1 MRIMMNTQQIL
12 TEALQLKATEKISVI
27 ETLLN
32 SLDQPDAKIEE
43 IWNTEA
49 ENRLLAYREG
59 RLKGVSMEQIFT
71 DKE

>member
-1 MRIMMNTQQIL
+1 MNTQQIV
-12 TEALQLKATEKISVI
+12 TEALQLRATEKISVI
-27 ETLLN
+27 ESLLN
-32 SLDQPDAKIEE
+32 SLDHPDASIEE

-59 RLKGVSMEQIFT
+59 RLKGISMEQIFT

>member
-1 MRIMMNTQQIL
+1 MRIMMNTQQIV
-12 TEALQLKATEKISVI
+12 TQALQLKATEKISVI
-27 ETLLN
+27 ESLLN

-59 RLKGVSMEQIFT
+59 RLKGISMEQIFT
-71 DKE
+71 DNE

>member
-1 MRIMMNTQQIL
+1 MNTQQIL

-43 IWNTEA
+43 VWNTEA